1 MMMAGRV
8 RHPQCDQQRTADD
21 STRKGCLKP
30 ERRLPDTESERFL
43 DTELMLIYKH
53 LSPNFEVKAKMEAFR
68 LTSPAQIIERVAARM
83 KRRRIDAN
91 LTQREL
97 ASRSGVSF
105 STLRMFEEK
114 GKASFEAVV
123 KLAFALEAEAEFE
136 ALFPARPP
144 LTLDDVIGRPE
155 RQRVRKK

>member
-1 MMMAGRV
+1 MRF
-8 RHPQCDQQRTADD
+8 RRRI
-21 STRKGCLKP
+21 RKI
-30 ERRLPDTESERFL
+30 LPVSKCYVIS
-43 DTELMLIYKH
+43 IY
-53 LSPNFEVKAKMEAFR
+53 LAIYEINSLMEAFR
-68 LTSPAQIIERVAARM
+68 LISTAEVMVGVAARM

-136 ALFPARPP
+136 KLFPARPP
-144 LTLDDVIGRPE
+144 ITLDDVVGRPE

>member
-1 MMMAGRV
+1 
-8 RHPQCDQQRTADD
+8 
-21 STRKGCLKP
+21 
-30 ERRLPDTESERFL
+30 
-43 DTELMLIYKH
+43 
-53 LSPNFEVKAKMEAFR
+53 MEAFR
-68 LTSPAQIIERVAARM
+68 LISTAEVMVGVAARM

-136 ALFPARPP
+136 KLFPARPP
-144 LTLDDVIGRPE
+144 ITLDDVVGRPE